1 MDAGGQRRP
10 DVHVAAF
17 RSEEG
22 VRIATVTVDAAICT
36 ALPATTNNTNHFS
49 AHAAACASPRFDWK
63 RGICGPS
70 ALISELSLHEQ
81 HAAASNHTNN
91 FCNHPTNQ
99 NTQRRAQEP
108 KTWSQICSDTIQPSG
123 RRRNPYVL
131 AALCFFAFII
141 LRPCAAE
148 LSKDAGS
155 RSRHKLWSS
164 AVSTEIRR
172 QYADQWPYPEASTLR
187 EVTHVPILHNEWC
200 GSRVQYS
207 HFGKRG
213 TRK

>member
-49 AHAAACASPRFDWK
+49 AHAAACASRFDWK

-200 GSRVQYS
+200 GSRVQCS
-207 HFGKRG
+207 HLGKRG